1 MNTQPQLKKSNGN
14 MVEKKKRTY
23 FKYLLRSIKNDL
35 VRLLTITAITALGMG
50 FLVGLL
56 STSPDLEASMDSYYD
71 ETNFNDLV
79 IRSTIGF
86 SSDTDEYILSNISDV
101 SYARLAH
108 ESDQFIEMNNRR
120 AYAHLSYRDLTNN
133 DINTLEIIEGR
144 MPNNS
149 NECVALNNHKNASLE
164 EYSLNDIILI
174 NNEEI
179 RIVGKVNDPNY
190 ITYQSETSLTTGNAL
205 EAILYLDINDYPDL
219 PYSVLYV
226 NFTRAE
232 RMNSFSSEYENY
244 VSEKADE
251 IDAISEDLINLRI
264 EEIRSENY
272 ETIYDM
278 VYQEAYNVALEQVVT
293 YLVNLGQSEESAR
306 QIAPT
311 IMAIIVTTDDF
322 NNQVNEAVET
332 ALDSVIETL
341 SPSWYILNRD
351 TIPSAYLFKV
361 DSDKVNTISLIFP
374 PFFFLI
380 AMLVTLSSINR
391 IISKDRGII
400 GTFKA
405 LGYSK
410 RKISTKYLVYGL
422 LSSLLGVILGVM
434 IGLFLFPYVLMNIY
448 QSVYH
453 LTNITYL
460 FTAGYVFGFGG
471 LMIGL
476 ILLVVLGTILGTLKE
491 ASASLM
497 MGAKAPK
504 PGKKILLER
513 IKLLW
518 KPLSF
523 KYKSMFRNIF
533 RYKKNLLMMIIGVG
547 GCSGMLLT
555 GFGIQDAFYTLTNT
569 QFNQI
574 VLYDAIASL
583 SEKALPS
590 EDIFLENDPLIYSP
604 IVNSRINL
612 LDDSSYS
619 IELIAIEDDISPY
632 ISLFNPNHQ
641 QLEFTSDSVI
651 ISQQIANNFDIQVGD
666 SVKINTDIGAM
677 SINVSGIMENYVN
690 NYLYL
695 GSKAYEN
702 YFGQVFQESY
712 NAFIIKANGI
722 DSDVEAAYE
731 RILTNESV
739 VSFTRSS
746 VTINSYQN
754 IINNLSSLVILIIAL
769 SGFLAAIVIY
779 NLTDININ
787 ERIREI
793 ATLRVLGYRRREVL
807 MYILREVFFMGI
819 IGALLGIGI
828 GVFLNWFILTNIA
841 SVGLLF
847 STQIHWTSYIYTS
860 LITIAFVV
868 LIGFCFYP
876 KIRRINMAESLKSI
890 E

>member
-1 MNTQPQLKKSNGN
+1 MQ
-14 MVEKKKRTY
+14 KKKRTY

-101 SYARLAH
+101 SLASLAH
-108 ESDQFIEMNNRR
+108 ESDQFITMNDRR
-120 AYAHLSYRDLTNN
+120 AYAHISYRDLTNN
-133 DINTLEIIEGR
+133 DINTLEIVEGR
-144 MPNNS
+144 MPNNAS
-149 NECVALNNHKNASLE
+149 ECVALNNANNSSLE
-164 EYSLNDIILI
+164 EYSLNDTVII
-174 NNEEI
+174 NNEEVK
-179 RIVGKVNDPNY
+179 IVGKVDDPNY

-219 PYSVLYV
+219 PYSILYV
-226 NFTRAE
+226 NFTRAK
-232 RMNSFSSEYENY
+232 RMNSFSGEYENY
-244 VSEKADE
+244 ISEKADE
-251 IDAISEDLINLRI
+251 IEALSDELINLRI
-264 EEIRSENY
+264 EEIRTENY
-272 ETIYDM
+272 QTIYDI
-278 VYQEAYNVALEQVVT
+278 VYQEAYNTTLEQIVN
-293 YLVNLGQSEESAR
+293 YLMNLGQSEESAR

-311 IMAIIVTTDDF
+311 IMAIVVATDDF
-322 NNQVNEAVET
+322 NNQVNTAVET

-351 TIPSAYLFKV
+351 TVPSAYLFKV
-361 DSDKVNTISLIFP
+361 DSEKVNTISLIFP

-410 RKISTKYLVYGL
+410 RKISTKYLVYGA
-422 LSSLLGVILGVM
+422 LSSLLGVIIGVM
-434 IGLFLFPYVLMNIY
+434 IGLFLFPYVLMSIY

-453 LTNITYL
+453 LANITYL

-476 ILLVVLGTILGTLKE
+476 ILLVVLGTILGTLRE
-491 ASASLM
+491 SSATLM

-513 IKLLW
+513 IKPLW

-569 QFNQI
+569 QFNEI

-583 SEKALPS
+583 NENALPS
-590 EDIFLENDPLIYSP
+590 DEIFLENDPVIYSP
-604 IVNSRINL
+604 IVNNRITL
-612 LDDSSYS
+612 LDDSAYS
-619 IELIAIEDDISPY
+619 IELIAIKDDISPY
-632 ISLFNPNHQ
+632 ITLFNLNHQ
-641 QLEFTSDSVI
+641 KMEFNPDSVI
-651 ISQQIANNFDIQVGD
+651 ISQQIANDFDLQIGD
-666 SVKINTDIGAM
+666 SLRLNTDIGAM
-677 SINVSGIMENYVN
+677 SINITAIAENYVN

-695 GSKAYEN
+695 GYQAYEN
-702 YFGQVFQESY
+702 YFGQNYDQSY
-712 NAFIIKANGI
+712 NAFIIKANGVA
-722 DSDVEAAYE
+722 SDVEATYE
-731 RILTNESV
+731 RILTNENV
-739 VSFTRSS
+739 ASFTRSS
-746 VTINSYQN
+746 VTIDSYKN

-793 ATLRVLGYRRREVL
+793 ATLRVLGYRRSEVL
-807 MYILREVFFMGI
+807 MYILREVFVMGLV
-819 IGALLGIGI
+819 GAILGIGI
-828 GVFLNWFILTNIA
+828 GVFLNWFILSNIA

-847 STQIHWTSYIYTS
+847 STQIHWTSYIYAS

-876 KIRRINMAESLKSI
+876 KIRHINMAESLKSV